1 MAVNVCRGG
10 CHRGGSGGKG
20 QKQTYCSK
28 KVTQTYA
35 NIVKIKADGA
45 RDKPTWEDIPNRMPD
60 HDVTVNAY
68 ITGIAAAGKGLAL
81 GEYEIYSLDGKKL
94 NDLQI
99 GVNIIRYPNG
109 TTQKIFIR

>member
-1 MAVNVCRGG
+1 
-10 CHRGGSGGKG
+10 
-20 QKQTYCSK
+20 
-28 KVTQTYA
+28 
-35 NIVKIKADGA
+35 VKIKADGA